1 MEDEVVDSKRK
12 EQREL
17 RIAERRHEE
26 QMSTLKGI
34 AALLNKPEK
43 EDKAIIDAINKQGA
57 AIEKVA
63 AAIQNQ
69 PKPEKP
75 EVNVEL
81 NNAEVV
87 NLLKEVKE
95 GQKEL
100 KQYFETR
107 PLVDEF
113 IISPHGWN
121 GTEKKAKVIYKPMN
135 QVTIKK

>member
-26 QMSTLKGI
+26 QMSSLKGI
-34 AALLNKPEK
+34 ATLLNKPEK
-43 EDKAIIDAINKQGA
+43 DDKAIVDAIKKQGEA
-57 AIEKVA
+57 LDKVA

-75 EVNVEL
+75 EVNVAVSNTEIL
-81 NNAEVV
+81 P
-87 NLLKEVKE
+87 LLREIKE
-95 GQKEL
+95 GNDSIL
-100 KQYFETR
+100 AA
-107 PLVDEF
+107 L
-113 IISPHGWN
+113 
-121 GTEKKAKVIYKPMN
+121 EKKLYVDSFKVINTGSYGNEKTINVIYKPMN